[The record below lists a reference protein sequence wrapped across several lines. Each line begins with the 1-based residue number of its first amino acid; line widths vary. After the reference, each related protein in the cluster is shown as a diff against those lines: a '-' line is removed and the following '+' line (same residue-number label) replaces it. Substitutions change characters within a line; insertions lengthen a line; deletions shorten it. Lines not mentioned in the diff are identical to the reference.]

1 MRLEDKVAIVTG
13 AGSGFGEG
21 IAKRFAG
28 EGARVVVAEI
38 NTQTGSR
45 VVDDITADGGKA
57 TFVRTDV
64 TDMASTKAMFGAAI
78 DAYGGLD
85 ILVQNA
91 GMGMKPMPMHETPEE
106 LFDKLFLVNVKS
118 IYLGVREAVPI
129 LKGQGR
135 GGVII
140 NTVSTA
146 AIRPRPNLAIYN
158 ATKGALVP
166 MTKALA
172 LELAPDKIR
181 VNGLCPVAGDTPMLD
196 DFLGDGDRNE
206 SYKRFVATVPLGRLS
221 LPSDIAA
228 AALYLASDEA
238 ELVTGVMLE
247 IDGGRC
253 V

>member
-1 MRLEDKVAIVTG
+1 MRLEGKVAVVTG

-21 IAKRFAG
+21 IAKRFAV
-28 EGARVVVAEI
+28 EGAKVVVADI
-38 NTQTGSR
+38 NIQTGGR
-45 VVDDITADGGKA
+45 VVDDITADGGEA
-57 TFVRTDV
+57 TFVATDV
-64 TDMASTKAMFGAAI
+64 TDAASVKAMIGSGLDAFGS
-78 DAYGGLD
+78 LD
-85 ILVQNA
+85 ILIQNA

-118 IYLGVREAVPI
+118 VYWGVREAVPV

-140 NTVSTA
+140 NIVSTA

-158 ATKGALVP
+158 GTKGALVP

-181 VNGLCPVAGDTPMLD
+181 VNGICPVAGDTAMLE

-206 SYKRFVATVPLGRLS
+206 SYERFVATVPLGRLS

-228 AALYLASDEA
+228 AAVYLASDDA

>member
-1 MRLEDKVAIVTG
+1 MRLEGKVAIVTG

-21 IAKRFAG
+21 IAKRFAV
-28 EGARVVVAEI
+28 EGASVVVADI
-38 NTQTGSR
+38 NIQTGSR
-45 VVDDITADGGKA
+45 VVDDIISDGGKA
-57 TFVRTDV
+57 TFTATDV
-64 TDMASTKAMFGAAI
+64 TDAASVKAMIGSAS
-78 DAYGGLD
+78 DAFGGLD
-85 ILVQNA
+85 ILIQNA

-118 IYLGVREAVPI
+118 VYWGVREAVPV

-158 ATKGALVP
+158 GTKGALVP

-181 VNGLCPVAGDTPMLD
+181 VNGICPVAGDTAMLE

-206 SYKRFVATVPLGRLS
+206 SYERFVATVPLGRLS
-221 LPSDIAA
+221 LPSDIASA
-228 AALYLASDEA
+228 AVYLASDDA

-253 V
+253 I